1 MIDRF
6 KNPFIEHPWLNIT
19 VQYASKMLMRTVP
32 LVEKY
37 YEENNEVPEL
47 MALGFA
53 AFLLFM
59 RSTLGADNHYYGESN
74 GSVYRIQDDKAS
86 LLYHK
91 WNSNK
96 IDNLV
101 KNILQDMMIFGTDLT
116 RFPGFAE
123 AVDRYLTLLMQSGAK
138 NALRSILAKKSVT

>member
-1 MIDRF
+1 
-6 KNPFIEHPWLNIT
+6 

-32 LVEKY
+32 LVKEHY
-37 YEENNEVPEL
+37 NETNEVPEL

-59 RSTLGADNHYYGESN
+59 RSKMGADNHYYGESN
-74 GSVYRIQDDKAS
+74 GSTYRIQDDKAS

-96 IDNLV
+96 MDTLT
-101 KNILQDMMIFGTDLT
+101 KNVLQDTTIFGTDLT
-116 RFPGFAE
+116 HFPGFAE
-123 AVDRYLTLLMQSGAK
+123 AVDRYLALLMQSGAK
-138 NALRSILAKKSVT
+138 NALRSILAKKSVA